1 MHTVG
6 RIYEEEKKT
15 KSRIVR
21 FQAFQWTEICNG
33 LWILLCFIINHNRFD
48 RKTFSVFRF
57 CSFMCIN
64 LKVSVLDFHRRMF
77 DHSLYNYRHYVVFIM
92 LTYSL
97 FNFLT
102 SIFPSGLFDYQSVY
116 ADPCAAIKTEIM
128 VIRITKMN
136 TKYVLYTILDFEEYK
151 FL

>member
-1 MHTVG
+1 MTTFWT
-6 RIYEEEKKT
+6 RIINSCELTHFGTWGCTDPKKITLTNGIKYTAFFNFQIMCILLAEYTKKKKKT
-15 KSRIVR
+15 KSRILR

-33 LWILLCFIINHNRFD
+33 LWILLCFIIKDHNRFD

-92 LTYSL
+92 LTYST
-97 FNFLT
+97 F
-102 SIFPSGLFDYQSVY
+102 
-116 ADPCAAIKTEIM
+116 
-128 VIRITKMN
+128 
-136 TKYVLYTILDFEEYK
+136 
-151 FL
+151 